1 MPMMTSNVGKQQISS
16 NSPILAALIGR
27 PNVGKSSLFNRI
39 LGRRQSVVENEPGTT
54 RDRSFASVEHGGNQ
68 FILADTAGMFAG
80 QLDELAQAADVQAR
94 AALADSDL
102 VLFVVDVT
110 TGITTED
117 MSVADLLRRGN
128 KPVITVVNK
137 CDNEIRNTD
146 VPEFNRLGLGD
157 PVPTSATQGFGIEK
171 LLGAITKYATSDTS
185 VGTGLDMPSLAIVG
199 RPNAGKSSLFNSIV
213 GEERALVSEIPGTT
227 RDAID
232 TVVCEKEYGTEM
244 RIVDTAGLR
253 RRGRVKEGV
262 ERHSV
267 LRSLGAIRRA
277 DVCVLLV
284 DASEGATDQD
294 AHIAGFAL
302 ENDRGLIIT
311 ANKWDMVIGDDHA
324 VRKAQESLLWRF
336 RFCAHAPLLK
346 ISALTG
352 MNVDRILSTA
362 LTVRTDMGK
371 AIATPQLNRF
381 MARLVNSQSLP
392 SRKGRVSKFR
402 YAVQTSTRPPTF
414 HMFFSDPRQVRASY
428 LRYIENSLRERYG
441 FDGSPVK
448 IVPRKSSQRGGQGQI
463 MGVDS

>member
-1 MPMMTSNVGKQQISS
+1 MMTSNVGKQQISS

-284 DASEGATDQD
+284 DA
-294 AHIAGFAL
+294 
-302 ENDRGLIIT
+302 
-311 ANKWDMVIGDDHA
+311 
-324 VRKAQESLLWRF
+324 
-336 RFCAHAPLLK
+336 
-346 ISALTG
+346 
-352 MNVDRILSTA
+352 
-362 LTVRTDMGK
+362 
-371 AIATPQLNRF
+371 
-381 MARLVNSQSLP
+381 
-392 SRKGRVSKFR
+392 
-402 YAVQTSTRPPTF
+402 
-414 HMFFSDPRQVRASY
+414 
-428 LRYIENSLRERYG
+428 
-441 FDGSPVK
+441 
-448 IVPRKSSQRGGQGQI
+448 
-463 MGVDS
+463 